1 MIYTV
6 DEHNKTLES
15 IDILKTNIDILKSNH
30 EKEKNKIQK
39 EHEVEIDLIKT
50 NTQDKLKESNDKLFE
65 ALNDIA
71 QLKNI
76 NQNLKRIAT
85 ERANAQRK
93 IIPKKSHIGYILL
106 NIDEITIVHK
116 DESNRQTE
124 FTPLPCWKIRFQTPY
139 DISLEYKAVKNLIY
153 DDMIEKFGAKIG
165 IKSVQSNNNIEKLK
179 SNDVIKLWH
188 EKDNF
193 IFKSTYKAN
202 AIKGFW
208 EVEYLTRFAIKVLPE
223 MRISQPN
230 PCK

>member
-1 MIYTV
+1 MLYTQ
-6 DEHNKTLES
+6 DEHDEQLNIIHQLNR
-15 IDILKTNIDILKSNH
+15 DIEALKA
-30 EKEKNKIQK
+30 
-39 EHEVEIDLIKT
+39 EHKREIDKITRETEIKIE
-50 NTQDKLKESNDKLFE
+50 KIKEAAQEKI
-65 ALNDIA
+65 NDIDNRLNEA
-71 QLKNI
+71 RYQAKQFKNM
-76 NQNLKRIAT
+76 NTNLIRIAK

-93 IIPKKSHIGYILL
+93 ITPKKSHIGYILL
-106 NIDEITIVHK
+106 NIDEITITHK
-116 DESNRQTE
+116 DESKRQTE

-165 IKSVQSNNNIEKLK
+165 IKSVESNNTIEKLK
-179 SNDVIKLWH
+179 SNDIIKLWH
-188 EKDNF
+188 ETDNF